1 MTVNLVFLFAVMS
14 AFCPTFANIGG
25 FMESRT
31 YYYAR
36 VSSKEQNLD
45 RQLDAFLSLGAHE
58 RDIITDKESGKDL
71 NRPGYQALKQAILRP
86 GDTLVIKSLDR
97 LSRNK
102 TDIKTE
108 LQFFRDN
115 GIRLKVIDLPTTM
128 MQLPEGQEWIFE
140 MVNNILIEVLGTIA
154 EQERAT
160 IRQRQAEGI
169 AAAKAK
175 GKHLGRPALK
185 IPVDW
190 NEVYASWMAGEITA
204 KEAMKRTG
212 LKRTSFYKLVART
225 QQP

>member
-1 MTVNLVFLFAVMS
+1 
-14 AFCPTFANIGG
+14 
-25 FMESRT
+25 MESRT

-102 TDIKTE
+102 TDIKAE

-204 KEAMKRTG
+204 KEAMRRTG

-225 QQP
+225 HQP